1 MGIYYL
7 CAMIYRKDYVEQIE
21 RAFQAVPIVTLIGAR
36 QVGKTSIMQMYQ
48 YPGRTLTLNGQD
60 PDTAVLFQH
69 LADIEL
75 YLKVNLDKDI
85 EGLVFLDEFQFID
98 NISTALKLLTDKYHN
113 LKFLCSGSSSLDILQ
128 QVKESLAGR
137 VRIIEVLS
145 LSFSE
150 YLLFT
155 DSKLYD
161 TWLLLDQNTKH
172 SALTTEISKK
182 LDEYLLYGGFP
193 RAALIPN
200 IDDKTEVLNDIYS
213 TYLLKDVKSYIANAD
228 FIGFNKLLRL
238 LSSQIG
244 NLININELSLN
255 SGLPYRKTEEYLE
268 LLEQMYIIKRIEPF
282 KKNTRKS
289 ITKMKKVFFTDV
301 GLRNIIERNFNEIT
315 FRADRGALFE
325 NYVLLELWRKKKSAT
340 EINFFRT
347 TNGTEVDFVMN
358 TLNELLAI
366 ECKYKEFAKPVS
378 IKALDVFAENEN
390 ISKKF
395 FVNKTLNAN
404 HNETKIIQ
412 GYLVSKIV

>member
-1 MGIYYL
+1 
-7 CAMIYRKDYVEQIE
+7 MIYRKDYVEKIE
-21 RAFQAVPIVTLIGAR
+21 RAFQTVPIVTLIGAR

-48 YPGRTLTLNGQD
+48 YSGKTLVLNGQD
-60 PDTAVLFQH
+60 PETAALFQH

-75 YLKVNLDKDI
+75 YLKVNLDKDV

-98 NISTALKLLTDKYHN
+98 NISTSLKLLTDKYHN
-113 LKFLCSGSSSLDILQ
+113 LRFLCSGSSSLDILQ

-155 DSKLYD
+155 DPKLYD

-172 SALTTEISKK
+172 TALTTEISKK

-244 NLININELSLN
+244 NLININELSLS
-255 SGLPYRKTEEYLE
+255 SGLPYRKTEEYID
-268 LLEQMYIIKRIEPF
+268 LLEQMYIIKRLEPL

-289 ITKMKKVFFTDV
+289 ITKMKKVFFTDI
-301 GLRNIIERNFNEIT
+301 GLRNIIEKNFNEIT

-325 NYVLLELWRKKKSAT
+325 NYVLLELWRKKKSAA
-340 EINFFRT
+340 EINFYRT

-358 TLNELLAI
+358 TLNEQLAI
-366 ECKYKEFAKPVS
+366 ECKYKEFSKPVS

-395 FVNKTLNAN
+395 IVNKTLNAS
-404 HNETKIIQ
+404 HKGTKIIQ